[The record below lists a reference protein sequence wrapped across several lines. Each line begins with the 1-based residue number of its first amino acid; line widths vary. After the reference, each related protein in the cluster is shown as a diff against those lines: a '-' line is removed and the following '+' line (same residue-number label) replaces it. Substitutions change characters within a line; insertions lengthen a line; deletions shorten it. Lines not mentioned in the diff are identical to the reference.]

1 MLSGDEQSS
10 SLSDSDELLL
20 EGVVERDE
28 IVIGES
34 CWPLIDGLADCGELV
49 VNGALA
55 LKKVLFKSSVP
66 LLNADLRIL

>member
-49 VNGALA
+49 VNGAL
-55 LKKVLFKSSVP
+55 KKVLFKSSVP